1 MARSTKQEFVIH
13 QNGLGHKLIMA
24 EPGWISSFMRRV
36 STRYPERR
44 WSVSH
49 RFLLNGSD

>member
-1 MARSTKQEFVIH
+1 MARSTKREFVIH
-13 QNGLGHKLIMA
+13 QNGLGHKLIVA
-24 EPGWISSFMRRV
+24 DPDWITSFMRRV
-36 STRYPERR
+36 SMRYPKHR